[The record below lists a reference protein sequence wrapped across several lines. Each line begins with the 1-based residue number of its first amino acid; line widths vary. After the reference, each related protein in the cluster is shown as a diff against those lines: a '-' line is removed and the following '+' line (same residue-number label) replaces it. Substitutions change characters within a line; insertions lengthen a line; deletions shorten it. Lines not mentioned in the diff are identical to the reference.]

1 MFVLYGLDYCPYCI
15 KSVQLLDM
23 HNIPH
28 KMNWIKDHEKESHKK
43 KHKMS
48 TFPQIFYKAS
58 PKSKKMIKVGGFDEL
73 EKLFLVAKVVNQQS
87 LDLRAINFLSKNM

>member
-1 MFVLYGLDYCPYCI
+1 MFILYGLDYCPYCI

-28 KMNWIKDHEKESHKK
+28 KMTWIDLEEKDKYKK

-48 TFPQIFYKAS
+48 TFPQIFYKAT
-58 PKSKKMIKVGGFDEL
+58 PKARK
-73 EKLFLVAKVVNQQS
+73 
-87 LDLRAINFLSKNM
+87 

>member
-15 KSVQLLDM
+15 KSIQLLKM

-28 KMNWIKDHEKESHKK
+28 KMTWIKESDKDKYKK

-48 TFPQIFYKAS
+48 TFPQVFYKTT
-58 PKSKKMIKVGGFDEL
+58 PKSRKMVKVGGFDDL
-73 EKLFLVAKVVNQQS
+73 EKMFLVAKAVNQNS